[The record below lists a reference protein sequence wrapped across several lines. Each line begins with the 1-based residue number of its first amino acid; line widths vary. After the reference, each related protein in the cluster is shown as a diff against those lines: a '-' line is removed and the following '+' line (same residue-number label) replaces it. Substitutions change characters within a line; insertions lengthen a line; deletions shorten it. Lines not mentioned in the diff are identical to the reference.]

1 MKGFH
6 PMNRREA
13 LKALLIALT
22 PSSVIAAKPAV
33 STPFGTGSP
42 GYSDQEVNDPFGL
55 LIGPDRAL
63 CFCDLGNQRI
73 RRLDLETHRTRSV
86 VGNGQKAYSGDGG
99 SATDASVNMPHEI
112 QFDSAGN
119 LYIVERYGFMSPVC
133 QQTRTVG
140 GAGPT
145 PRIDCT
151 RGASA
156 ARDQ

>member
-1 MKGFH
+1 MDEFRS
-6 PMNRREA
+6 MNRREA

-42 GYSDQEVNDPFGL
+42 GYSDQEVND
-55 LIGPDRAL
+55 
-63 CFCDLGNQRI
+63 
-73 RRLDLETHRTRSV
+73 
-86 VGNGQKAYSGDGG
+86 
-99 SATDASVNMPHEI
+99 
-112 QFDSAGN
+112 
-119 LYIVERYGFMSPVC
+119 SPVC